1 MSIILRFSSVPN
13 IVIDIDNG
21 VYRLTNQSGTG
32 KTYLYSLLSRIMEG
46 DNSVLSVTYSNAL
59 LGKEGVINYIKENK
73 PKVML
78 FDRYDMYV
86 GVFDDVINDFSN
98 NAVILVDLKHKESSI
113 KFTGICNVYL
123 KEHVIE
129 VW

>member
-1 MSIILRFSSVPN
+1 MLRFSSVPN
-13 IVIDIDNG
+13 IVIDVETG
-21 VYRLTNQSGTG
+21 VYQFANQAGTG

-46 DNSVLSVTYSNAL
+46 DSSVLSVTYSNAL

-98 NAVILVDLKHKESSI
+98 NAIILVDLKHKESSI